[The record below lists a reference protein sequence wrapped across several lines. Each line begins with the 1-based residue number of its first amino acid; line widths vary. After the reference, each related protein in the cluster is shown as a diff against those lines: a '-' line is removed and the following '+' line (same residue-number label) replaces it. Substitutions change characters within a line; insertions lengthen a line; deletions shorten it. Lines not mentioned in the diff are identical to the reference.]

1 MRRIEG
7 MWRTIAKLMNF
18 THLDA
23 DQKVTK
29 ELQGYIQTHTIK
41 NFRDFWV
48 LCQLLEMKQP
58 DQMQY
63 LNHPTFKK
71 EAKLQPSL
79 FGRLLQSYH
88 EDVDKMGLHNHQIM
102 YDTYD
107 LNSNLLTR
115 KEIEAGYVHTL
126 RSEDDKRPTPEE
138 KEYLETFDLRDQLL
152 EASDMRE
159 NVLMRT
165 SIIGLE
171 SVVLCH
177 DGQEL
182 EEVDEA
188 LEYEEQHHDD
198 NDDGIQVRNT
208 EVISNLSAVHMIPV
222 ETQSKVLS
230 LSQPVNLSS
239 KLDTLREDLTEH
251 APPKKQQKQSE

>member
-1 MRRIEG
+1 
-7 MWRTIAKLMNF
+7 
-18 THLDA
+18 
-23 DQKVTK
+23 
-29 ELQGYIQTHTIK
+29 
-41 NFRDFWV
+41 
-48 LCQLLEMKQP
+48 
-58 DQMQY
+58 
-63 LNHPTFKK
+63 
-71 EAKLQPSL
+71 
-79 FGRLLQSYH
+79 
-88 EDVDKMGLHNHQIM
+88 M

-208 EVISNLSAVHMIPV
+208 EVISQVDHNDMIPV